1 MAVEKVDG
9 RFTSE
14 TGPLKKKKKVFWE
27 IILLLFFILKTST
40 WIYA

>member
-14 TGPLKKKKKVFWE
+14 TGPLKKKNKKK
-27 IILLLFFILKTST
+27 IGLLGNYPTAVFILKIST
-40 WIYA
+40 

>member
-14 TGPLKKKKKVFWE
+14 TGPLKKKKK
-27 IILLLFFILKTST
+27 IGLLGNYPTAVFILKIST
-40 WIYA
+40 

>member
-14 TGPLKKKKKVFWE
+14 TGPLKKKKVFWE

-40 WIYA
+40 

>member
-14 TGPLKKKKKVFWE
+14 TGPLKKK
-27 IILLLFFILKTST
+27 IGLLGNYPTAVFILKIST
-40 WIYA
+40 

>member
-14 TGPLKKKKKVFWE
+14 TGPLKKKKKK
-27 IILLLFFILKTST
+27 IGLLGNYPTAVFILKIST
-40 WIYA
+40 